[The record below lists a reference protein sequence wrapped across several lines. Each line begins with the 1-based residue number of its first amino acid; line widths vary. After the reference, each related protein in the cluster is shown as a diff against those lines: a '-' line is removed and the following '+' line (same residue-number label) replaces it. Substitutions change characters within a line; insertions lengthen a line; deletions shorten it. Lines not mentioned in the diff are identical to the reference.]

1 MIAVIV
7 LLATSGNPNPVE
19 ITVLIVFLV
28 LESYLKLRLI
38 VIMAII
44 ALSPIL
50 CIMFVCYICCCRPR
64 EGSFK
69 LDLKPKP
76 A

>member
-1 MIAVIV
+1 
-7 LLATSGNPNPVE
+7 
-19 ITVLIVFLV
+19 V

-50 CIMFVCYICCCRPR
+50 CILFVCYICCCRPR